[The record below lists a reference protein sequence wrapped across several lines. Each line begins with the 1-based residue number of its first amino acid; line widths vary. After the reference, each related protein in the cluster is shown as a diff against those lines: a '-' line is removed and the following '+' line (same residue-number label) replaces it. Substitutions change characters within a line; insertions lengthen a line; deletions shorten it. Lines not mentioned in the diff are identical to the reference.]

1 MCQLIGAPGSFRCT
15 DSDTNIVLSNTFEYR
30 KPSAKEEARLIEEA
44 KLAGKSVKADM
55 TSRFLG
61 LVTLGRTQI
70 VKIELEERSSDLSN
84 SQGLPTRTK
93 A

>member
-1 MCQLIGAPGSFRCT
+1 M
-15 DSDTNIVLSNTFEYR
+15 LSNTFEYR
-30 KPSAKEEARLIEEA
+30 KPSAKEELRLIEEA

-61 LVTLGRTQI
+61 LVTIGPRQV
-70 VKIELEERSSDLSN
+70 VKIELEERRTDISS
-84 SQGLPTRTK
+84 QTLPLRVK

>member
-1 MCQLIGAPGSFRCT
+1 M
-15 DSDTNIVLSNTFEYR
+15 LSNTFEYR
-30 KPSAKEEARLIEEA
+30 KPSAKEELRLIEEA

-61 LVTLGRTQI
+61 LVTIGPLQV
-70 VKIELEERSSDLSN
+70 VKIELEERRTDISS
-84 SQGLPTRTK
+84 QTLPLRVK